1 MRKYKLSIIKLGI
14 NGDKEVEFMS
24 RVISQEGMQKALSWA
39 WDKSLNGVP
48 GIGTAEE
55 LAESYLTENSSVE
68 NAIDELIT
76 CQCRKCGASGFMTG
90 LGGLVT
96 LPVAIPANISSVLY
110 MQLRMI
116 AAIAYMCHEDIHSD
130 RVQTLAYSCLC
141 GKEMGDVLK
150 DAGIECGEKILAAQ
164 INRIPGTVIKA
175 INRAVGLRLITKF
188 GSKGFINLGKLVPVI
203 GGAIGGGFDF
213 YTTKA
218 IGKNAKEVF
227 YSRVA

>member
-1 MRKYKLSIIKLGI
+1 
-14 NGDKEVEFMS
+14 MS
-24 RVISQEGMQKALSWA
+24 TSVITQEGMQKALSWA

-55 LAESYLTENSSVE
+55 LAESYLSENGSVE
-68 NAIDELIT
+68 SAIDELVT
-76 CQCRKCGASGFMTG
+76 WQCKKCGVSGFITG

-110 MQLRMI
+110 MQLRMV

-130 RVQTLAYSCLC
+130 KVQTLAYLCLC
-141 GKEMGDVLK
+141 GNAMEGVLK
-150 DAGIECGEKILAAQ
+150 NAGVAVGKKILAAQ

-175 INRAVGLRLITKF
+175 INRAVGFRLITKF
-188 GSKGFINLGKLVPVI
+188 GSKGIINLGKLVPVI

>member
-1 MRKYKLSIIKLGI
+1 M
-14 NGDKEVEFMS
+14 
-24 RVISQEGMQKALSWA
+24 
-39 WDKSLNGVP
+39 
-48 GIGTAEE
+48 
-55 LAESYLTENSSVE
+55 AESYLTENSSVE

-130 RVQTLAYSCLC
+130 RVQTLAYLCLC
-141 GKEMGDVLK
+141 GKAMGDVLK
-150 DAGIECGEKILAAQ
+150 DAGIVCGEKFVATQ
-164 INRIPGTVIKA
+164 IKRLPGGIIKS
-175 INRAVGLRLITKF
+175 INKAVGFRLMTKF

-203 GGAIGGGFDF
+203 GGGIGGAFDF
-213 YTTKA
+213 YTTKK
-218 IGKNAKEVF
+218 IGGKAKETF
-227 YSRVA
+227 YQRIT

>member
-1 MRKYKLSIIKLGI
+1 
-14 NGDKEVEFMS
+14 MS
-24 RVISQEGMQKALSWA
+24 SVISQEGMQKALSWA

-55 LAESYLTENSSVE
+55 LAESYLSENGSVE
-68 NAIDELIT
+68 SAIDELVT
-76 CQCRKCGASGFMTG
+76 WQCKKCGLSG
-90 LGGLVT
+90 L
-96 LPVAIPANISSVLY
+96 VAIPANISSVLY
-110 MQLRMI
+110 MQLRMV

-130 RVQTLAYSCLC
+130 KVQTLAYLCLC
-141 GKEMGDVLK
+141 GNAMEGVLK
-150 DAGIECGEKILAAQ
+150 NAGVAVGKKILAAQ

-175 INRAVGLRLITKF
+175 INRAVGFRLITKF
-188 GSKGFINLGKLVPVI
+188 GSKGIINLGKLVSVI

-218 IGKNAKEVF
+218 IGENAKEVF